1 MFSFHGGLSS
11 MSRLSIDALK
21 AEIDEINRTAARAK
35 EAGPVF
41 LGYVN
46 GSVQARFGGNPNRDL
61 GELDEILNVLL
72 SGGLEFH
79 GIVYVND
86 ANSRHPARYGV
97 LKVFDDEV
105 TEVEERYFSRAEKE
119 RLFL

>member
-1 MFSFHGGLSS
+1 MFSFHGWLSS
-11 MSRLSIDALK
+11 MSRLPIDALK
-21 AEIDEINRTAARAK
+21 AEIDQINRTATRA
-35 EAGPVF
+35 EADPVF
-41 LGYVN
+41 LEYVN

-86 ANSRHPARYGV
+86 ANSPHPARYRV

-105 TEVEERYFSRAEKE
+105 TEVEECYFSRAEKE